1 MLLIM
6 LVAGLGIAAEFP
18 HHDHHEDV
26 AHSEMGVTIDG
37 HAHFQ
42 LTGVTAHVVHFGPA
56 PAAEF
61 IDYLLKHRFPLPPL
75 FPFERPPKSH
85 LT

>member
-18 HHDHHEDV
+18 HHDHHEDE
-26 AHSEMGVTIDG
+26 AHTEMGVTVDG
-37 HAHFQ
+37 HVHFQ
-42 LTGVTAHVVHFGPA
+42 VTGVTAHVVHFA
-56 PAAEF
+56 PAIVAESIVHHF
-61 IDYLLKHRFPLPPL
+61 KHSFPLPPL

-85 LT
+85 LS